1 MAYLELAAGIALL
14 LFCGDLLVRGA
25 VALAVKL
32 GIPTLVIGLTIV
44 AFGTSAPELVVSLRA
59 ALSGVP
65 GIAIGNVVG
74 SNIANILLV
83 LGLPA
88 LICSTNCDQPLVMR
102 NTLYVI
108 GASLLFIILCLAGP
122 LSFLHGSILFAAMV
136 AFLVESGRHAAQCS
150 NEALVIGEDAIEIID
165 GVSGLPARTPLVSLF
180 LVIGLVGLPIGAT
193 LTVDAGSEIARGFG
207 VSDAAIGLTLVAL
220 GTSLPE
226 LSTTLTAAVRG
237 YTGLV
242 LGNVLGSNL
251 FNILAIMGLTSMV
264 TPVPVPDV
272 VMRIDLWVMLAAALA
287 ITPFV
292 VNRTAITR
300 LPGFVFVLCYILYI
314 YMVFVPQ
321 SSELPNVASY

>member
-14 LFCGDLLVRGA
+14 LFCGDMLVRGA

-65 GIAIGNVVG
+65 GLAIGNVVG

-88 LICSTNCDQPLVMR
+88 LICATNCDQPLVIR
-102 NTLYVI
+102 NTFYVI
-108 GASLLFIILCLAGP
+108 AASVLFIMLCLAGP
-122 LSFLHGSILFAAMV
+122 LSFLHGSILFAAMI
-136 AFLVESGRHAAQCS
+136 AFLVESGRRAAQS
-150 NEALVIGEDAIEIID
+150 SDEAMVIGSDAIEIID
-165 GVSGLPARTPLVSLF
+165 GVSGLPARPYLVGLF
-180 LVIGLVGLPIGAT
+180 MLIGLVGLPFGAT
-193 LTVDAGSEIARGFG
+193 LTVGAGSEIARGFG
-207 VSDAAIGLTLVAL
+207 VSDAAIGLTLVAF

-226 LSTTLTAAVRG
+226 LATTLTAAIRG
-237 YTGLV
+237 YAGLA

-264 TPVPVPDV
+264 TPVPVPDMI
-272 VMRIDLWVMLAAALA
+272 MRIDLWVMLAAALA

-292 VNRTAITR
+292 VNKSSITR
-300 LPGFVFVLCYILYI
+300 LTGLVFVLSYILYI
-314 YMVFVPQ
+314 FLVLSPHV
-321 SSELPNVASY
+321 SAVSDVASN